1 MREVTATL
9 FKDENRL
16 TTQQKSEVVLRR
28 LQQSREPIA
37 VIPTGRAE
45 EFTSMILAL
54 DRGKG
59 EILIDELNPEHGNAF
74 VLHGDP
80 FFCLGKSEGVYVG
93 FETRVI
99 DRVMWEGYGALRVHY
114 PKNTYYLQ
122 RRSFFRVLVNP
133 GDINRVEIERRGARN
148 LTGTCHDISGRG
160 MRLLLTSPT
169 DFVLSEGE
177 YLPQV
182 RFELEGVELAS
193 EARVRF
199 VGPVRNTRIRQPMRP
214 VGIEFLNMSPN
225 FEQRV
230 MAYVQRRDRETLRE
244 RERRY

>member
-1 MREVTATL
+1 
-9 FKDENRL
+9 
-16 TTQQKSEVVLRR
+16 
-28 LQQSREPIA
+28 
-37 VIPTGRAE
+37 
-45 EFTSMILAL
+45 
-54 DRGKG
+54 
-59 EILIDELNPEHGNAF
+59 
-74 VLHGDP
+74 
-80 FFCLGKSEGVYVG
+80 
-93 FETRVI
+93 
-99 DRVMWEGYGALRVHY
+99 
-114 PKNTYYLQ
+114 
-122 RRSFFRVLVNP
+122 
-133 GDINRVEIERRGARN
+133 
-148 LTGTCHDISGRG
+148 